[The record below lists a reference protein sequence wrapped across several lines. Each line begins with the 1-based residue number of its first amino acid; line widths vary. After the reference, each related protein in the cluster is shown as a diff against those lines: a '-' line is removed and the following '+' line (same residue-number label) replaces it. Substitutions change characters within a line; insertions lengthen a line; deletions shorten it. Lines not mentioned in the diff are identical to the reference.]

1 MNFNSTQM
9 ITALV
14 VILAIPYLIIVL
26 RRASSQNF
34 PFIKALNPFYT
45 KEMQE
50 ADELKKSIS
59 PILDEIETQRIAK
72 FIKHWNDKFENNNLT
87 VQDVEALNAKL
98 ANGEA
103 NQVNGIL
110 AVHPEGKAMFN
121 RINHDLKLRAAAVVV
136 PAEAEEATSLV

>member
-45 KEMQE
+45 TEMQE

-59 PILDEIETQRIAK
+59 PILDEIENQRIAK
-72 FIKHWNDKFENNNLT
+72 FIKHWNDKFENNSLT

-103 NQVNGIL
+103 DQVNGIL

-136 PAEAEEATSLV
+136 PAEEEATSLV

>member
-9 ITALV
+9 ITAIV

-59 PILDEIETQRIAK
+59 PIMDEIETQRVAK
-72 FIKHWNDKFENNNLT
+72 FIRHWADKFENNRLT
-87 VQDVEALNAKL
+87 VQDVESLNVKL
-98 ANGEA
+98 ANGETD
-103 NQVNGIL
+103 QVNGIL
-110 AVHPEGKAMFN
+110 AIHPQGKAMFN
-121 RINHDLKLRAAAVVV
+121 SINHDLKLKAAAVVT
-136 PAEAEEATSLV
+136 PEAEEATALV

>member
-1 MNFNSTQM
+1 MNFNSTQI
-9 ITALV
+9 ITAIV
-14 VILAIPYLIIVL
+14 IILAVPYLIIVL

-59 PILDEIETQRIAK
+59 PIMDEIETQRVAK
-72 FIKHWNDKFENNNLT
+72 FIKYWADKFENNSLT

-103 NQVNGIL
+103 DQVNGIL